1 MTELARTIVAGVGG
15 ADNIV
20 SLMHCATRLRFKLKD
35 ESKAQAEVLK
45 KTPGIIMVVESG
57 GQFQVVIGNHVA
69 DVFLAVNSVAGLG
82 EKAQQAPENDDKGNL
97 LNRFVYVISGIF
109 TPLIGLMAATG
120 ILKGMLALALTFQ
133 WTTEQSGTY
142 LILFSASDALFW
154 FFPIIL
160 GYTAGKRFSGNPF
173 TAMVIGGALV
183 HPLILTAFENGQKVD
198 ALGLDFL
205 GIPVTLLNYSSSV
218 IPIIFSAWLCSILE
232 RRLNAWLP
240 SAIKNFFTPLLCLMV
255 ITPITFLL
263 VGPLSTWISELIAA
277 GYLWLY
283 QAVPAFAGAVMGGFW
298 QIFVMFGLHWGL
310 IPLIINN
317 FTVLGYDTMIPL
329 LMPAIMAQVGAALGV
344 FLCERDAQKKVV
356 AGSAALTGLFGITE
370 PAVYGVNLPRKY
382 PFVIACISGA
392 LGATIIGYAQTKVY
406 SFGLP
411 GIFTF
416 MQTIPSTGIDFT
428 VWASVIGGVIAIGCA
443 FVGTVMLHFITAKR
457 QPAQVA
463 QQEKTPEIITP
474 EQGGICSPMTGDIV
488 PLIHVADTTFAS
500 GLLGK
505 GIAILPSVGE
515 VRSPVAG
522 RIASLF
528 ATLHAIGIESD
539 DGVEI
544 LIHVGIDSELIAAG
558 YLWLYQAVPA
568 FAGAVMGGFWQI
580 FVMFGLHWGLIP
592 LIINN
597 FTVLGYDTMIPLLMP
612 AIMAQ
617 VGAAL
622 GVFLCERDAQK
633 KVVAGSA
640 ALTGLF
646 GITEPAVYGVNL
658 PRKYPFVIACISGAL
673 GATIIGYAQTKVY
686 SFGLPGIFT
695 FMQTIPSTGID
706 FTVWASVIGGVI
718 AIGCAFV
725 GTVMLHFIT
734 AKRQPAQVAQQ
745 EKTPEIITPEQGGI
759 CSPMTGDIVPLIH
772 VADTTFASGLLGKG
786 IAILPSVGEVRS
798 PVAGRI
804 ASLFATLHAIGI
816 ESDDG
821 VEILIHVG
829 IDTVKLDGKFFSA
842 HVNVGDK
849 VNTGDRLISFDIPAI
864 REAGFDLT
872 TPVLISN
879 SDDFT
884 DVLPHGTVQINAGEP
899 LLSIIR

>member
-82 EKAQQAPENDDKGNL
+82 EKVQQAPENDDKGNL

-255 ITPITFLL
+255 ITPVTFLL

-356 AGSAALTGLFGITE
+356 AGSAALTGL
-370 PAVYGVNLPRKY
+370 
-382 PFVIACISGA
+382 
-392 LGATIIGYAQTKVY
+392 
-406 SFGLP
+406 P

-443 FVGTVMLHFITAKR
+443 FVGTVMFHFITAKR

-463 QQEKTPEIITP
+463 QQEKTPEVITP
-474 EQGGICSPMTGDIV
+474 EQGGICSPMTGEIV

-522 RIASLF
+522 
-528 ATLHAIGIESD
+528 
-539 DGVEI
+539 
-544 LIHVGIDSELIAAG
+544 
-558 YLWLYQAVPA
+558 Q
-568 FAGAVMGGFWQI
+568 
-580 FVMFGLHWGLIP
+580 
-592 LIINN
+592 
-597 FTVLGYDTMIPLLMP
+597 
-612 AIMAQ
+612 
-617 VGAAL
+617 
-622 GVFLCERDAQK
+622 
-633 KVVAGSA
+633 
-640 ALTGLF
+640 
-646 GITEPAVYGVNL
+646 
-658 PRKYPFVIACISGAL
+658 
-673 GATIIGYAQTKVY
+673 
-686 SFGLPGIFT
+686 
-695 FMQTIPSTGID
+695 
-706 FTVWASVIGGVI
+706 
-718 AIGCAFV
+718 
-725 GTVMLHFIT
+725 
-734 AKRQPAQVAQQ
+734 
-745 EKTPEIITPEQGGI
+745 
-759 CSPMTGDIVPLIH
+759 
-772 VADTTFASGLLGKG
+772 
-786 IAILPSVGEVRS
+786 
-798 PVAGRI
+798 I

-884 DVLPHGTVQINAGEP
+884 DVLPHGTAQINAGEP

>member
-1 MTELARTIVAGVGG
+1 MTELARKIVAGVGG

-69 DVFLAVNSVAGLG
+69 DVFLAVNSVAGLD

-120 ILKGMLALALTFQ
+120 ILKGMLALA
-133 WTTEQSGTY
+133 
-142 LILFSASDALFW
+142 
-154 FFPIIL
+154 
-160 GYTAGKRFSGNPF
+160 
-173 TAMVIGGALV
+173 
-183 HPLILTAFENGQKVD
+183 
-198 ALGLDFL
+198 LDFL

-255 ITPITFLL
+255 ITPVTFLL

-310 IPLIINN
+310 VPLCINN

-356 AGSAALTGLFGITE
+356 AGSAALTSLFGITE

-411 GIFTF
+411 SIFTF

-457 QPAQVA
+457 QPAQGA
-463 QQEKTPEIITP
+463 PQEKTPEVITPP
-474 EQGGICSPMTGDIV
+474 EQGGICSPMTG
-488 PLIHVADTTFAS
+488 
-500 GLLGK
+500 
-505 GIAILPSVGE
+505 E
-515 VRSPVAG
+515 
-522 RIASLF
+522 
-528 ATLHAIGIESD
+528 
-539 DGVEI
+539 
-544 LIHVGIDSELIAAG
+544 
-558 YLWLYQAVPA
+558 
-568 FAGAVMGGFWQI
+568 
-580 FVMFGLHWGLIP
+580 
-592 LIINN
+592 
-597 FTVLGYDTMIPLLMP
+597 
-612 AIMAQ
+612 
-617 VGAAL
+617 
-622 GVFLCERDAQK
+622 
-633 KVVAGSA
+633 
-640 ALTGLF
+640 
-646 GITEPAVYGVNL
+646 
-658 PRKYPFVIACISGAL
+658 
-673 GATIIGYAQTKVY
+673 
-686 SFGLPGIFT
+686 
-695 FMQTIPSTGID
+695 
-706 FTVWASVIGGVI
+706 
-718 AIGCAFV
+718 
-725 GTVMLHFIT
+725 
-734 AKRQPAQVAQQ
+734 
-745 EKTPEIITPEQGGI
+745 
-759 CSPMTGDIVPLIH
+759 IVPLIH

-884 DVLPHGTVQINAGEP
+884 DVLPHGTAQISAGEP

>member
-1 MTELARTIVAGVGG
+1 MTELARKIVAGVGG

-69 DVFLAVNSVAGLG
+69 DVFLAVNSVAGLD

-160 GYTAGKRFSGNPF
+160 GYTAGKRFGGNPF

-183 HPLILTAFENGQKVD
+183 HPLILTAFENGQKAD

-255 ITPITFLL
+255 ITPVTFLL

-310 IPLIINN
+310 VPL
-317 FTVLGYDTMIPL
+317 
-329 LMPAIMAQVGAALGV
+329 
-344 FLCERDAQKKVV
+344 C
-356 AGSAALTGLFGITE
+356 ITE

-411 GIFTF
+411 SIFTF

-457 QPAQVA
+457 QPAQGA
-463 QQEKTPEIITP
+463 PQEKTPEVITPP
-474 EQGGICSPMTGDIV
+474 EQGGICSPMTG
-488 PLIHVADTTFAS
+488 
-500 GLLGK
+500 
-505 GIAILPSVGE
+505 E
-515 VRSPVAG
+515 
-522 RIASLF
+522 
-528 ATLHAIGIESD
+528 
-539 DGVEI
+539 
-544 LIHVGIDSELIAAG
+544 
-558 YLWLYQAVPA
+558 
-568 FAGAVMGGFWQI
+568 
-580 FVMFGLHWGLIP
+580 
-592 LIINN
+592 
-597 FTVLGYDTMIPLLMP
+597 
-612 AIMAQ
+612 
-617 VGAAL
+617 
-622 GVFLCERDAQK
+622 
-633 KVVAGSA
+633 
-640 ALTGLF
+640 
-646 GITEPAVYGVNL
+646 
-658 PRKYPFVIACISGAL
+658 
-673 GATIIGYAQTKVY
+673 
-686 SFGLPGIFT
+686 
-695 FMQTIPSTGID
+695 
-706 FTVWASVIGGVI
+706 
-718 AIGCAFV
+718 
-725 GTVMLHFIT
+725 
-734 AKRQPAQVAQQ
+734 
-745 EKTPEIITPEQGGI
+745 
-759 CSPMTGDIVPLIH
+759 IVPLIH

-864 REAGFDLT
+864 REAGFDVT

-884 DVLPHGTVQINAGEP
+884 DVLPHGTAQISAGEP

>member
-1 MTELARTIVAGVGG
+1 MTELARKIVAGVGG

-69 DVFLAVNSVAGLG
+69 DVFLA
-82 EKAQQAPENDDKGNL
+82 
-97 LNRFVYVISGIF
+97 
-109 TPLIGLMAATG
+109 ATG

-160 GYTAGKRFSGNPF
+160 GYTAGKRFGGNPF

-183 HPLILTAFENGQKVD
+183 HPLILTAFENGQKAD

-255 ITPITFLL
+255 ITPVTFLL
-263 VGPLSTWISELIAA
+263 VGPLSTWISEMIAA

-310 IPLIINN
+310 VPLCINN

-411 GIFTF
+411 SIFTF

-457 QPAQVA
+457 QPAQGA
-463 QQEKTPEIITP
+463 PQEKTPEVITPP
-474 EQGGICSPMTGDIV
+474 EQGGICSPMTG
-488 PLIHVADTTFAS
+488 
-500 GLLGK
+500 
-505 GIAILPSVGE
+505 E
-515 VRSPVAG
+515 
-522 RIASLF
+522 
-528 ATLHAIGIESD
+528 
-539 DGVEI
+539 
-544 LIHVGIDSELIAAG
+544 
-558 YLWLYQAVPA
+558 
-568 FAGAVMGGFWQI
+568 
-580 FVMFGLHWGLIP
+580 
-592 LIINN
+592 
-597 FTVLGYDTMIPLLMP
+597 
-612 AIMAQ
+612 
-617 VGAAL
+617 
-622 GVFLCERDAQK
+622 
-633 KVVAGSA
+633 
-640 ALTGLF
+640 
-646 GITEPAVYGVNL
+646 
-658 PRKYPFVIACISGAL
+658 
-673 GATIIGYAQTKVY
+673 
-686 SFGLPGIFT
+686 
-695 FMQTIPSTGID
+695 
-706 FTVWASVIGGVI
+706 
-718 AIGCAFV
+718 
-725 GTVMLHFIT
+725 
-734 AKRQPAQVAQQ
+734 
-745 EKTPEIITPEQGGI
+745 
-759 CSPMTGDIVPLIH
+759 IVPLIH

-864 REAGFDLT
+864 REAGFDVT

-884 DVLPHGTVQINAGEP
+884 DVLPHGTAQISAGEP

>member
-1 MTELARTIVAGVGG
+1 M
-15 ADNIV
+15 
-20 SLMHCATRLRFKLKD
+20 
-35 ESKAQAEVLK
+35 
-45 KTPGIIMVVESG
+45 
-57 GQFQVVIGNHVA
+57 A

-82 EKAQQAPENDDKGNL
+82 EKAQQAPENDEKGNL

-109 TPLIGLMAATG
+109 TPLIGLKAATG
-120 ILKGMLALALTFQ
+120 L
-133 WTTEQSGTY
+133 SGTY

-160 GYTAGKRFSGNPF
+160 GYTAGKRFGGNPF

-183 HPLILTAFENGQKVD
+183 HPLILTAFENGQKAD
-198 ALGLDFL
+198 ELGLDFL

-240 SAIKNFFTPLLCLMV
+240 SAIKNFFTPLLCL
-255 ITPITFLL
+255 L
-263 VGPLSTWISELIAA
+263 VGTPATWISELIAA

-310 IPLIINN
+310 VPLCINN

-356 AGSAALTGLFGITE
+356 AGSAAL
-370 PAVYGVNLPRKY
+370 PRQY

-411 GIFTF
+411 SIFTF

-428 VWASVIGGVIAIGCA
+428 VW
-443 FVGTVMLHFITAKR
+443 
-457 QPAQVA
+457 
-463 QQEKTPEIITP
+463 
-474 EQGGICSPMTGDIV
+474 
-488 PLIHVADTTFAS
+488 AS

-528 ATLHAIGIESD
+528 ATLHAISIESD
-539 DGVEI
+539 DGVE
-544 LIHVGIDSELIAAG
+544 L
-558 YLWLYQAVPA
+558 
-568 FAGAVMGGFWQI
+568 
-580 FVMFGLHWGLIP
+580 
-592 LIINN
+592 
-597 FTVLGYDTMIPLLMP
+597 
-612 AIMAQ
+612 
-617 VGAAL
+617 
-622 GVFLCERDAQK
+622 
-633 KVVAGSA
+633 
-640 ALTGLF
+640 
-646 GITEPAVYGVNL
+646 
-658 PRKYPFVIACISGAL
+658 
-673 GATIIGYAQTKVY
+673 
-686 SFGLPGIFT
+686 
-695 FMQTIPSTGID
+695 
-706 FTVWASVIGGVI
+706 
-718 AIGCAFV
+718 
-725 GTVMLHFIT
+725 
-734 AKRQPAQVAQQ
+734 
-745 EKTPEIITPEQGGI
+745 
-759 CSPMTGDIVPLIH
+759 
-772 VADTTFASGLLGKG
+772 
-786 IAILPSVGEVRS
+786 
-798 PVAGRI
+798 
-804 ASLFATLHAIGI
+804 
-816 ESDDG
+816 
-821 VEILIHVG
+821 LIHVG

-884 DVLPHGTVQINAGEP
+884 DVLPHGTAQISAGEP

>member
-1 MTELARTIVAGVGG
+1 MTELARKIVAGVGG

-69 DVFLAVNSVAGLG
+69 DVFLAVNSVAGLD

-160 GYTAGKRFSGNPF
+160 GYTAGKRFGGNPF

-183 HPLILTAFENGQKVD
+183 HPLILTAFENGQKAD

-255 ITPITFLL
+255 ITPVTFLL
-263 VGPLSTWISELIAA
+263 VGPLSTWISEMIAA

-310 IPLIINN
+310 VPLCINN

-356 AGSAALTGLFGITE
+356 AGSAALTSLFGITE

-411 GIFTF
+411 SIFTF

-457 QPAQVA
+457 QPAQGA
-463 QQEKTPEIITP
+463 PQEKTPEVITPP
-474 EQGGICSPMTGDIV
+474 EQGGICSPMTG
-488 PLIHVADTTFAS
+488 
-500 GLLGK
+500 
-505 GIAILPSVGE
+505 E
-515 VRSPVAG
+515 
-522 RIASLF
+522 
-528 ATLHAIGIESD
+528 
-539 DGVEI
+539 
-544 LIHVGIDSELIAAG
+544 
-558 YLWLYQAVPA
+558 
-568 FAGAVMGGFWQI
+568 
-580 FVMFGLHWGLIP
+580 
-592 LIINN
+592 
-597 FTVLGYDTMIPLLMP
+597 
-612 AIMAQ
+612 
-617 VGAAL
+617 
-622 GVFLCERDAQK
+622 
-633 KVVAGSA
+633 
-640 ALTGLF
+640 
-646 GITEPAVYGVNL
+646 
-658 PRKYPFVIACISGAL
+658 
-673 GATIIGYAQTKVY
+673 
-686 SFGLPGIFT
+686 
-695 FMQTIPSTGID
+695 
-706 FTVWASVIGGVI
+706 
-718 AIGCAFV
+718 
-725 GTVMLHFIT
+725 
-734 AKRQPAQVAQQ
+734 
-745 EKTPEIITPEQGGI
+745 
-759 CSPMTGDIVPLIH
+759 IVPLIH

-864 REAGFDLT
+864 REAGFDVT

-884 DVLPHGTVQINAGEP
+884 DVLPHGTAQISAGEP